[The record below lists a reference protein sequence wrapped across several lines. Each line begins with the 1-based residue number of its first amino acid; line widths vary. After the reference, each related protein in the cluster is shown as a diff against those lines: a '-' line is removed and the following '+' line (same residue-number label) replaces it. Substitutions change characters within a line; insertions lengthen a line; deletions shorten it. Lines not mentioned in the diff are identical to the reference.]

1 MIGLSLSLST
11 RLLQRAA
18 AFGPDAPLGTGL
30 EWMVVASVLFPAL
43 LLIVLVYVGREDTV

>member
-1 MIGLSLSLST
+1 MIGLSLPA
-11 RLLQRAA
+11 RLLQRTA
-18 AFGPDAPLGTGL
+18 AFGADAPLGTGL